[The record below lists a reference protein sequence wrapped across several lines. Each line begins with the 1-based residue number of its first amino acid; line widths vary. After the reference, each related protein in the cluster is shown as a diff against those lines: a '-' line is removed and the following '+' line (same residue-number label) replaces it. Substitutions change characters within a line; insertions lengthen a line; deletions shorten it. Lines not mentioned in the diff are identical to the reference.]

1 MKSLYLLIDVGT
13 ILVPFVFSFH
23 PKLKFYKTWNAFFPA
38 VFIAAVIFLVWDAL
52 FTHLGVWGF
61 NPAYITGFRLWNL
74 PIEEILFFFCIPYAC
89 VFTFHCLQL
98 TVFLNL
104 SRKYE
109 TAITLFLILA
119 FAAIGLLH
127 FDRLYTASTFLSFS
141 FLLVLAKYIFKVT
154 WLTTFYATYAVLLIP
169 FFIVNGLL
177 TGTGLDAPV
186 VWYND
191 AENLGIRLLTI
202 PVEDLFYGMELFLLN
217 LLVYQRLKQPH
228 IISSVHKPGKKK
240 VAISGK

>member
-13 ILVPFVFSFH
+13 ILVPLVFSFH
-23 PKLKFYKTWNAFFPA
+23 PKLLFYKTWKAFFPA
-38 VFIAAVIFLVWDAL
+38 VFIAAVVFLIWDAL

-61 NPAYITGFRLWNL
+61 NLDYVTGFRLWNL

-98 TVFLNL
+98 NVFSKL

-109 TAITLFLILA
+109 TAITLLLVVA

-127 FDRLYTASTFLSFS
+127 FDRLYTASTFISFS
-141 FLLVLAKYIFKVT
+141 FLLVLAKYVFKVT
-154 WLTTFYATYAVLLIP
+154 WLTTFYAVYAVLLIP

-191 AENLGIRLLTI
+191 AENLGVRWLTI
-202 PVEDLFYGMELFLLN
+202 PVEDIFYGMELFLLN
-217 LLVYQRLKQPH
+217 LLVYKRVMTAQMLPSERTVT
-228 IISSVHKPGKKK
+228 IE
-240 VAISGK
+240 